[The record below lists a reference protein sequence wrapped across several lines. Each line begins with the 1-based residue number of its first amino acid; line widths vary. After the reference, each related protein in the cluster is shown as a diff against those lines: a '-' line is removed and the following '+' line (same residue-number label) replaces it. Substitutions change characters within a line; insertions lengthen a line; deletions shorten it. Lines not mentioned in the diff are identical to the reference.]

1 MKTIVIQLL
10 KSMVLSED
18 EYYGIWHFG
27 DSMEDYAPVGIY
39 DYYKLGKKK
48 TTGMRY
54 KNLNLVTRAQKWMG
68 SVGCFGQIENIK
80 RQSLD

>member
-48 TTGMRY
+48 I
-54 KNLNLVTRAQKWMG
+54 MG
-68 SVGCFGQIENIK
+68 SPAKFRV
-80 RQSLD
+80 

>member
-39 DYYKLGKKK
+39 III
-48 TTGMRY
+48 
-54 KNLNLVTRAQKWMG
+54 NLERRK
-68 SVGCFGQIENIK
+68 
-80 RQSLD
+80 